1 MPLTIAQVKAPRG
14 KAIVELLKPE
24 EVSKGGILLP
34 VNKERGHRALV
45 HVVGAGALLDDGT
58 EKPVEV
64 KPGDIAIL
72 NEFACAQIAL
82 EGLGDRGLVIAM
94 DDILAVQEG

>member
-1 MPLTIAQVKAPRG
+1 MLNVSEVRAPRG

-24 EVSKGGILLP
+24 EVSKGGILMP
-34 VNKERGHRALV
+34 MNKERGHRALV
-45 HVVGAGALLDDGT
+45 HVVGAGALLRDGT

-72 NEFACAQIAL
+72 NEFVCAQIAL